1 VTSSNAT
8 AGRLLGPA
16 VAAFLTFWV
25 LSGPAQ
31 AAGTGGIEVSP
42 YPGLVNGHQVTA
54 FHVKPP
60 TRGDLTVRYSLRN
73 TTEAPVSGRLYAASA
88 APDGS
93 GGYAVGAAGS
103 TPYVSLKAQD
113 VTLKPH
119 EIRVATF
126 TAHGRVSGKKYAA
139 IVVEV
144 RNGAIVQRAATL
156 VYLEKG
162 RTVPVPLLLALLA
175 ALVLV
180 LAAVAVAVV
189 GRYRGRPTV
198 PTSSP

>member
-88 APDGS
+88 A
-93 GGYAVGAAGS
+93 S